1 MATQVRTVD
10 ARSKL
15 KPRRPP
21 YWVTL
26 SDGMAIGFRK
36 MTASSEGTWL
46 VQYYDSSTRKQV
58 RKALGSFDDL
68 PANQRYDAAKK
79 EAEASFKHLSGGGRA
94 ESIAV
99 AQACERYI
107 AIVLENKGPVIA
119 ESTEARFKRYV
130 YPNKIAKI
138 KMDKL
143 RRADVEAWVKAL
155 KASPVTKGKAEAAKR
170 AASTVNRDMTMLRAA
185 FNMALKNDMVITDA
199 AWRVPLLPIKNADR
213 RRDAYLD
220 RAQRRALIDAAPDDV
235 GAFLK
240 GLALLPLRPGAL
252 AALSVSDLDK
262 RLKTLK
268 IGTDK
273 AGKDRKIMVPP
284 ATLAFLLEQAKRKL
298 PNAPLFSRADGKRWD
313 KDAWKHPV
321 KAAAAA
327 VGLSDAITAYAMR
340 HSVITDLVTGGL
352 DLMTIAQLS
361 GTSVAMIE
369 KHYSHLRA
377 AHAAEALATLAL

>member
-1 MATQVRTVD
+1 MATLIPFTQIHVNC
-10 ARSKL
+10 
-15 KPRRPP
+15 
-21 YWVTL
+21 
-26 SDGMAIGFRK
+26 
-36 MTASSEGTWL
+36 
-46 VQYYDSSTRKQV
+46 
-58 RKALGSFDDL
+58 ALGIFDDL
-68 PANQRYDAAKK
+68 PASHRNDAAKK
-79 EAEASFKHLSGGGRA
+79 GAESWFKHRGGGGRT
-94 ESIAV
+94 ESITV
-99 AQACERYI
+99 AQACERYVVT
-107 AIVLENKGPVIA
+107 VLENKGPVIA

-130 YPNKIAKI
+130 YPNKIAKF

-143 RRADVEAWVKAL
+143 KMDNLKRVNAEDWVKAL
-155 KASPVTKGKAEAAKR
+155 KASPVTKGRAEPTKR

-185 FNMALKNDMVITDA
+185 FNMALKDDMVITDA
-199 AWRVPLLPIKNADR
+199 AWRVPLLPIKNADM

-220 RAQRRALIDAAPDDV
+220 RAQRLALIEAAREDV

-240 GLALLPLRPGAL
+240 GSALLPLRPGAL

-284 ATLAFLLEQAKRKL
+284 TTLAFLLAQAKSKL
-298 PNAPLFSRADGKRWD
+298 PTAPLFARADGKKWD

-321 KAAAAA
+321 KTAAAA
-327 VGLSDAITAYAMR
+327 VGLSDAVTAYAMR

-352 DLMTIAQLS
+352 DLMIIAQWS

-369 KHYSHLRA
+369 KHYSHSRA
-377 AHAAEALATLAL
+377 APAAEALTTLAV